1 MKNKDNSKLQ
11 NVLAVGIMR
20 QANFPDRKA
29 LTARDET
36 NSEPNQPQWA
46 GPLKN
51 SGYCSAWAVQGQ
63 RKHWAENIPF
73 SLNLPLTPHILAT
86 LITAL
91 VKQHGRQ
98 VSSSSELSFPY
109 AKLPYGWSRLSI
121 FPESHLPHI
130 FIRWPWP
137 FISRPLPD

>member
-11 NVLAVGIMR
+11 NVPAVGIMR

-46 GPLKN
+46 GPLKTVVT
-51 SGYCSAWAVQGQ
+51 VQLEQSKDKGTTEQ
-63 RKHWAENIPF
+63 NTFLLFKPTTH
-73 SLNLPLTPHILAT
+73 THTLAT

-109 AKLPYGWSRLSI
+109 AKLPYG
-121 FPESHLPHI
+121 
-130 FIRWPWP
+130 
-137 FISRPLPD
+137 